1 MPSRGRLTGGRFRL
15 MILFLDFR
23 NDSMSVARIT
33 SKDARWVAAPG
44 RTPAG
49 KAVEKAMKAFGMPA
63 KKPTSVAVA
72 VGGEKGVRDVSWST
86 VRAAIAAANALAF
99 AWRVPIVPVP
109 VRGDESRAATETLV
123 RAASKGAKIGTW
135 ASARYSGEPTITKA
149 KPLF

>member
-1 MPSRGRLTGGRFRL
+1 MPLRGRLTGGRFRL

-23 NDSMSVARIT
+23 NDRLSIARIAA
-33 SKDARWVAAPG
+33 KDAQWVAVPG
-44 RTPAG
+44 GTPAG

-63 KKPTSVAVA
+63 KKPASVAVA
-72 VGGEKGVRDVSWST
+72 VGGERGVRDVSWST

-109 VRGDESRAATETLV
+109 VCGDEPRTAIESLV
-123 RAASKGAKIGTW
+123 RAAAKGAKIGTW

-149 KPLF
+149 KPLL

>member
-1 MPSRGRLTGGRFRL
+1 

-23 NDSMSVARIT
+23 NDRMAVARIAP
-33 SKDARWVAAPG
+33 KDARWVVVPG
-44 RTPAG
+44 RTLAG

-63 KKPTSVAVA
+63 KKPTSIAVA

-109 VRGDESRAATETLV
+109 VRGDETRADLEA
-123 RAASKGAKIGTW
+123 RARASAKGAKIGTW

-149 KPLF
+149 KPLN